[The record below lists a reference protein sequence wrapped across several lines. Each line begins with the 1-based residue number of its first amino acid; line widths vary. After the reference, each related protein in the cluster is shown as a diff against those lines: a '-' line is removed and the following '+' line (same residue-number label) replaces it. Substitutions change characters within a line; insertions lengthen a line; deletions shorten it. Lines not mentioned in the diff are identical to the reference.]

1 MRRRHRR
8 VHRFA
13 WTVLAVILPLVILG
27 VFGGLLAFGFI
38 VLFIGPVLLAVAY
51 TLVIEWSHIDKKPVA
66 NDVPEAV

>member
-27 VFGGLLAFGFI
+27 ALSARRV
-38 VLFIGPVLLAVAY
+38 GP
-51 TLVIEWSHIDKKPVA
+51 E
-66 NDVPEAV
+66 EAASVRIAP